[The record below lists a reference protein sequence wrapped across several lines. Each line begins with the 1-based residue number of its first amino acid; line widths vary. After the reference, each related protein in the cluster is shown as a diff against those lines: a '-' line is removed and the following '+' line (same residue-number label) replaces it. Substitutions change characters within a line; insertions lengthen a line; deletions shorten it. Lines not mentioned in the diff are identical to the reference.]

1 MPLRENGSLFGQ
13 PDRKLWRPNLPPRE
27 PSIFTG
33 FIAMHRLSH
42 FLATAAFFAVFAGC
56 GPDTSITTTDPPP
69 PMTEEEIKAQEQ
81 HYQQPSMADRK

>member
-1 MPLRENGSLFGQ
+1 
-13 PDRKLWRPNLPPRE
+13 
-27 PSIFTG
+27 
-33 FIAMHRLSH
+33 MHRLSH